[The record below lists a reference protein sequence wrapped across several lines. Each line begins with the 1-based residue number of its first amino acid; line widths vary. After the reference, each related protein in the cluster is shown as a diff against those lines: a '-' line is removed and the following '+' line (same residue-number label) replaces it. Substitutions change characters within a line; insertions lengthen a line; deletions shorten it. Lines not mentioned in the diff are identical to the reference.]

1 MKVSTTKRSPQ
12 EAFTMAELLAVIV
25 VLAMLAMTLLPALGS
40 TQNRSQRISCLNNL
54 RQLGVGLSM
63 YAGSFNDRFFP
74 ALQATVQIAVGASDA
89 LAASHVGLSF
99 SDSNSASLWSC
110 PGRSGYPLYDPHY
123 SQWTI
128 GYQYFGGIF
137 NWKNPYGTMPSY
149 SPVKLSQSRA
159 HWTLAADTIIRA
171 GGVWSGPSR
180 DDAALAMVPTHC
192 NDDSIVPQGGNQVF
206 VDGSAQWIR
215 FEQMHFLHSWSTLRP
230 AYFYQDPKDF
240 PGSLRAMLPN
250 LRATP

>member
-54 RQLGVGLSM
+54 RQLGMGLSM

-74 ALQATVQIAVGASDA
+74 VRSSIIQININPPEA
-89 LAASHVGLSF
+89 LAASQVGLSL

-110 PGRSGYPLYDPHY
+110 PGRSGFPVYEAPFR
-123 SQWTI
+123 WII
-128 GYQYFGGIF
+128 GYQYFGGITI
-137 NWKNPYGTMPSY
+137 WQNPIGSLASY

-159 HWTLAADTIIRA
+159 HWTLAADTIIRVTGDTW
-171 GGVWSGPSR
+171 GGVTR
-180 DDAALAMVPTHC
+180 DNAGLAMLPTHC